1 MNKRLPK
8 PKPNSLRVSKTPE
21 QWWATSII
29 EMRPGVIRY
38 RGYAIEDLIGQVGF
52 AEMVW
57 LLTRGELP
65 SSGQADL
72 LEAALVAA
80 VDHGPQ
86 APSIAI
92 ARMAITCGVGIN
104 NAMASAINV
113 LGDVHGGAGEQ
124 AVVLYNAIAHRLDH
138 KCADKGD
145 GEAINVAVEAEFDA
159 LAEKRISHVPGFGH
173 RFHPVDPRAPK
184 LLKLIDAAA
193 AAGHV
198 SGRFAAIGRCI
209 EALLAKRKGR
219 KIPMNIDGA
228 TGVVFAELGFPPPLC
243 RGLFVLSRSVG
254 ALAHAWEES
263 QSGERNKGPIPRHLL
278 WKYAGPK
285 PRRMNGRNRG

>member
-1 MNKRLPK
+1 MNKRLRK

-65 SSGQADL
+65 STGQADL

-92 ARMAITCGVGIN
+92 ARMAIT
-104 NAMASAINV
+104 
-113 LGDVHGGAGEQ
+113 
-124 AVVLYNAIAHRLDH
+124 
-138 KCADKGD
+138 
-145 GEAINVAVEAEFDA
+145 
-159 LAEKRISHVPGFGH
+159 
-173 RFHPVDPRAPK
+173 
-184 LLKLIDAAA
+184 
-193 AAGHV
+193 
-198 SGRFAAIGRCI
+198 
-209 EALLAKRKGR
+209 
-219 KIPMNIDGA
+219 
-228 TGVVFAELGFPPPLC
+228 
-243 RGLFVLSRSVG
+243 
-254 ALAHAWEES
+254 
-263 QSGERNKGPIPRHLL
+263 
-278 WKYAGPK
+278 
-285 PRRMNGRNRG
+285 